1 MMRPEIFK
9 IQVKG
14 LGMVSAED
22 FEKDWV
28 MKSLICVGGIV
39 WNAYTAPVHTDIY
52 LANVFLT

>member
-1 MMRPEIFK
+1 MLRPEIIK

-39 WNAYTAPVHTDIY
+39 WTGAV
-52 LANVFLT
+52 